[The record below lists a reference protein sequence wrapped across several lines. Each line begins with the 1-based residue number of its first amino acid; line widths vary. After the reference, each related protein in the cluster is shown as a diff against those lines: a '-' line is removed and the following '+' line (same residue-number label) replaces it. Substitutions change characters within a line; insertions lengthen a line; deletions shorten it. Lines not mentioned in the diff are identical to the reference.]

1 MANSQ
6 MLICSH
12 PNPIVLYKHM
22 YGAYMVDQTT
32 NEEGR
37 EREREREHNGRHES
51 NFRTFLETYEKGI
64 DYKKVTII

>member
-1 MANSQ
+1 
-6 MLICSH
+6 
-12 PNPIVLYKHM
+12 M